1 MEEEFE
7 EMKKSINEK
16 FGKRESVPKDAMDI
30 LKKAIENLSEI
41 YDEYGCNNSSIQE
54 YMYGNL
60 EQAKRQLERIGEQR
74 KDMQYPHIQQFLR
87 SVQNKIEDAEKDSES
102 LEQIPKHKNR
112 ISEMFKKDEKNKKDE
127 ISRKT
132 SGNVVKLIE
141 GTLSDINSRQSKLL
155 YSRGF
160 DLDRI
165 YQIYET
171 AKSFIT
177 RYCSQSE
184 EKLNEIYS
192 MDDEELR
199 QYIENEFDEFVEKIE
214 KEPKENDNKDA
225 NKNFR
230 NQMKFTGEFQEKN
243 SNRAKENTV
252 ENKEK
257 KPEPLEIFLE

>member
-7 EMKKSINEK
+7 EMKRSINEE
-16 FGKRESVPKDAMDI
+16 FGKRESVPKDAVDI

-41 YDEYGCNNSSIQE
+41 YEGYGCNNSSIQE

-112 ISEMFKKDEKNKKDE
+112 ISEINGD
-127 ISRKT
+127 SRRA
-132 SGNVVKLIE
+132 SRNVASVINDMLM
-141 GTLSDINSRQSKLL
+141 DIRATQNRLL
-155 YSRGF
+155 HSRGY
-160 DLDRI
+160 DLARI
-165 YQIYET
+165 YQIQEVV
-171 AKSFIT
+171 KSFIT
-177 RYCSQSE
+177 RYCLQSE

-192 MDDEELR
+192 MDDKKLQ
-199 QYIENEFDEFVEKIE
+199 QYIENVFDEFVEKIE

-230 NQMKFTGEFQEKN
+230 NQMKFTGEFQEEN
-243 SNRAKENTV
+243 SNRANENVTKENTV

-257 KPEPLEIFLE
+257 NRPEPLTIFIE